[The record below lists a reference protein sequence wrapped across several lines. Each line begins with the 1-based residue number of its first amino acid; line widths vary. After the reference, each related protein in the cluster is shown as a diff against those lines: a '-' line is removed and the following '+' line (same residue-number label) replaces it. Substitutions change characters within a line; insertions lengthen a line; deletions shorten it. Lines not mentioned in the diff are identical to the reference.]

1 MDLFPPE
8 EEVVT
13 TESLFPPEDEVEQQV
28 QKTKKYKLALAE
40 RYAYHTNKP
49 VEETLTAVE
58 KDSATTLFE
67 EKVTPDAIIEKAY
80 SEKQP
85 IDLVKVNFDNFSKY
99 LETKYSSGDS
109 IDLVDSITSV
119 DPIKD
124 YQKNEDITMAII
136 HDAYQRA
143 APEDGVVNTG
153 LSFLGMLGYEAT
165 VGTVQNFLGVTGTSI
180 GSFEGRA
187 KTGMEAYEE
196 IRMEPNITRKI
207 ELANARAAQ
216 AKAQGL
222 FDDNTFLYWQDYQNV
237 TQKGLGQ
244 REGFWFGVD
253 IAALSAGKAIK
264 AVKGVANA
272 TGISTKLAI
281 ATDPLEATEA
291 VGGKS
296 AANTVMETALVNPTT
311 AVNTAKHSAPSTSSA
326 ASNGMGPT
334 IKPVL
339 ANEVVNNYKEIVE
352 TSFKDMYTPEQ
363 IKGAVD
369 RYAETL
375 KKNNSFHVLDVEEK
389 NLGFDNFSVKV
400 TLGREDGLPFKDW
413 ANAQKFNKTLGGTV
427 EPYGLSKDGKNPEG
441 YVISFERNLSL
452 KGMATPTELA
462 SLRSFLFDYV
472 ASPEVTSSANLTTM
486 LKRGQD
492 KIGYIQREIM
502 DNHERIKSK
511 ISKEDNDGISL
522 VINKLNTENPLNGE
536 WYDLATFRDIF
547 YQQTGRKATKEVE
560 DAYVSSWKITD
571 TARLLEADKTLKR
584 FSSSKAGQFVGS
596 FDGSNFYRMNKLP
609 AGALPQT
616 DKYAQKYV
624 WDAKTNKPMEAKE
637 FFKRAKKENLSL
649 FQIVDVEKAP
659 MYNGNV
665 ILYATGSLKA
675 SRPLIHSDVL
685 PKIAGGFRDTTNI
698 KGFLVSPRTA
708 TDLSGNT
715 VNMIPRFVFAARTD
729 KELTSAAKELNTL
742 LKGYRDVNAGS
753 LSRADFENLVKN
765 NNGFNPNIEDM
776 DSFEAFL
783 KNADIGDS
791 DVQIVTKDMN
801 LPEVGIGFFDNY
813 RSGKFQTYDDAY
825 SKGEITNRLI
835 YGYGAGKF
843 KHLDVGTVIER
854 DFAKGINYMAER
866 EYSYNALEGFV
877 KTARDNKLILNER
890 DIKDKS
896 IVDQIKEMR
905 LADNKLGDK
914 LQTERRVILNRLH
927 ETNVFAQKWNRRMT
941 EIGEFIFDKSKG
953 KFDVIDKM
961 SFQPDVAL
969 RSFAFDM
976 KLGLFNPDQF
986 LVQASSAI
994 GIMAID
1000 PINGLKAAA
1009 SYLPMRV
1016 LLTNSSPEVAKATY
1030 KRVKAFIGMSEK
1042 EFMEWVDYGR
1052 KSGFLEVNQNI
1063 SELNNTYNITK
1074 GVINK
1079 TRELGRTPFK
1089 EGDRVARIM
1098 ASNVAYR
1105 QFRQAYPTLDV
1116 TTSAGA
1122 KVMSDFMTK
1131 RYHAMTMNMSRA
1143 SAAAWQK
1150 GWMSIPTQWLSY
1162 QAKLMESIFFS
1173 RELTGLE
1180 RARLAATQVLF
1191 FGAAGVP
1198 MGSYIVNAFTDDST
1212 EGIDKDAYTFLRY
1225 GILDYTL
1232 SNLIGEDTAMSGR
1245 LGAGGSWDQVYEDVL
1260 DKNFAELI
1268 GGPSGSIA
1276 YDTVRETYGLLKGA
1290 FTQDVSITQYD
1301 LTKVLRHI
1309 STANKAV
1316 QGLYLMQSGEFINK
1330 KGVPIAEGM
1339 SPWNALWNT
1348 LGIPFQEVSMYYDV
1362 RNHLQTE
1369 KEMVLF
1375 VTDRVRELRKIMINH
1390 VNNDDMESAKSVE
1403 ADIAS
1408 LMAPLSEDQYREV
1421 TRFSMESR
1429 LSTRDS
1435 ILKRMKRVS
1444 EQGLAIQYQKL
1455 LEKEGQ

>member
-8 EEVVT
+8 EEIVT
-13 TESLFPPEDEVEQQV
+13 TESLFPPEDAVEQEV

-40 RYAYHTNKP
+40 RYAYHTRKP

-58 KDSATTLFE
+58 KGSTATLFE
-67 EKVTPDAIIEKAY
+67 EKVGPETVIEKAY
-80 SEKQP
+80 AENQP
-85 IDLVKVNFDNFSKY
+85 VDIVKVNFDNYSKY
-99 LETKYSSGDS
+99 LEAKYSSKDS

-119 DPIKD
+119 DPLKD

-143 APEDGVVNTG
+143 APEGGVINTG
-153 LSFLGMLGYEAT
+153 LSFIGMLGYEA
-165 VGTVQNFLGVTGTSI
+165 VMGTIQNTLGVTGASI
-180 GSFEGRA
+180 GSLQGRA
-187 KTGMEAYEE
+187 KTGMEVYEE
-196 IRMEPNITRKI
+196 IRNEPNISRKI
-207 ELANARAAQ
+207 ELANASAAR

-222 FDDNTFLYWQDYQNV
+222 FDNNTFLYWQDYQNV
-237 TQKGLGQ
+237 TEKGLGQ

-253 IAALSAGKAIK
+253 VATLSAGKAIK
-264 AVKGVANA
+264 AVKAVGKA

-291 VGGKS
+291 VGGKA
-296 AANTVMETALVNPTT
+296 AANAVMETALVNPTT
-311 AVNTAKHSAPSTSSA
+311 AVNTAKHSAPSTSSV

-334 IKPVL
+334 MKPVL
-339 ANEVVNNYKEIVE
+339 ANEVVNDYKEIVE
-352 TSFKDMYTPEQ
+352 NSFKDMYTPEQ
-363 IKGAVD
+363 IKGAID
-369 RYAETL
+369 RYAETI
-375 KKNNSFHVLDVEEK
+375 KKNNSFHVLDIEEK

-413 ANAQKFNKTLGGTV
+413 ANAQKFNKNIGGTV
-427 EPYGLSKDGKNPEG
+427 EPYGLSKDGTKPEG
-441 YVISFERNLSL
+441 YVITFDRNLSL
-452 KGMATPTELA
+452 KGMATPTELG
-462 SLRSFLFDYV
+462 SLRSFLFDYI
-472 ASPEVTSSANLTTM
+472 ASPEVTSSANLSNM

-502 DNHERIKSK
+502 GNHERLKSK
-511 ISKEDNDGISL
+511 ISKEDNTGITL

-536 WYDLATFRDIF
+536 WYDLSTFRDIF

-560 DAYVSSWKITD
+560 DAYVSSWKISD

-584 FSSSKAGQFVGS
+584 FSSSKTGQFVGS
-596 FDGSNFYRMNKLP
+596 FDGANFYRMNKLP

-616 DKYAQKYV
+616 DKYKQKYV
-624 WDAKTNKPMEAKE
+624 WDANSGKPLESKE
-637 FFKRAKKENLSL
+637 FFKRAEKENLSL

-659 MYNGNV
+659 MYNGSP
-665 ILYATGSLKA
+665 ILYATGSLKS

-685 PKIAGGFRDTTNI
+685 PRIAGGFRDTTNI

-715 VNMIPRFVFAARTD
+715 VNMIPRFVFVGRTD
-729 KELTSAAKELNTL
+729 KELASAAKELNTL
-742 LKGYRDVNAGS
+742 LKGYRNVNAGS
-753 LSRADFENLVKN
+753 ITKADFENLVKN

-776 DSFEAFL
+776 DSFEEFL
-783 KNADIGDS
+783 KNADIGDG
-791 DVQIVTKDMN
+791 DIQIVTKDMQ
-801 LPEVGIGFFDNY
+801 LPETGIGFFDNY
-813 RSGKFQTYDDAY
+813 RSGKFQTYEDAY
-825 SKGEITNRLI
+825 SKGEINNRLI

-843 KHLDVGTVIER
+843 KHLDAGTSIER

-866 EYSYNALEGFV
+866 EYSFNALEGFM

-896 IVDQIKEMR
+896 LVEQIREVK
-905 LADNKLGDK
+905 LVNNKQGEK
-914 LQTERRVILNRLH
+914 LQTERRVIMNRLH
-927 ETNVFAQKWNRRMT
+927 ETNVFAEKWNRRMA
-941 EIGEFIFDKSKG
+941 EVGEYIFDKSKG
-953 KFDVIDKM
+953 KFDVIDRM

-976 KLGLFNPDQF
+976 KLGMFNPDQF

-994 GIMAID
+994 SIMAID

-1009 SYLPMRV
+1009 SYLPMRI
-1016 LLTNSSPEVAKATY
+1016 LLTNASPEVAKATY
-1030 KRVKAFIGMSEK
+1030 QRIKSFVGMSEK

-1063 SELNNTYNITK
+1063 SELNSTYGITK
-1074 GVINK
+1074 GAINK
-1079 TRELGRTPFK
+1079 FRELGRTPFK

-1116 TTSAGA
+1116 TTSSGS
-1122 KVMSDFMTK
+1122 KLMSDFITS
-1131 RYHAMTMNMSRA
+1131 RSHAMTMNMSRA

-1162 QAKLMESIFFS
+1162 QAKLMENIFFS

-1198 MGSYIVNAFTDDST
+1198 AGSFAINALTDDST
-1212 EGIDKDAYTFLRY
+1212 EAIDKDAYTFLRY

-1232 SNLIGEDTAMSGR
+1232 SKLTGEDTAMSGR
-1245 LGAGGSWDQVYEDVL
+1245 LGAGGSLDQLYEDL
-1260 DKNFAELI
+1260 LEKNFAELI

-1276 YDTVRETYGLLKGA
+1276 YDTVSETYGLLKGL
-1290 FTQDVSITQYD
+1290 FTRDISITQYD
-1301 LTKVLRHI
+1301 LVKVLRHM

-1316 QGLYLMQSGEFINK
+1316 QGLYLMQTGEFINK
-1330 KGVPIAEGM
+1330 KNVPIAEGM

-1369 KEMVLF
+1369 KDMVLK
-1375 VTDRVRELRKIMINH
+1375 VSDRVKELRKIMNKH
-1390 VNNDDMESAKSVE
+1390 VDNDDMASAKSVE
-1403 ADIAS
+1403 AEIAS
-1408 LMAPLSEDQYREV
+1408 LMAPLSLDQYREV
-1421 TRFSMESR
+1421 TRYSMESR
-1429 LSTRDS
+1429 LSTADS
-1435 ILKRMKRVS
+1435 ILRRMKRVS
-1444 EQGLAIQYQKL
+1444 EQGLALQYQKL